1 MVVARPLIF
10 SSRPANAT
18 EALRA
23 YTTLGAFAGRE
34 EKIKGSL
41 EPGKLADVAV
51 LDRDFFTIPA
61 DEIRDVCVDMTIVG
75 GVVRYQRGSHL
86 EPGLVL
92 GLEAMAG
99 KVRARLE

>member
-1 MVVARPLIF
+1 MVNRKTDSGQSLDDSQAV
-10 SSRPANAT
+10 SAT

-61 DEIRDVCVDMTIVG
+61 DEIRDVRVDMTIVG
-75 GVVRYQRGSHL
+75 GVVRYQR
-86 EPGLVL
+86 
-92 GLEAMAG
+92 AC
-99 KVRARLE
+99 